1 MKNATGSIVR
11 SRLRSLLCNLLPG
24 LFEDEC
30 GQVLPFAA
38 VVFVVLLGMA
48 GLAIDVGHVF
58 YCNRTLQGYTD
69 AAALAGAGSMRTAT
83 TSAAVIAASTSFSA
97 APGSVNAR
105 ASLPNVTMVTGFPAL
120 KCLTTLQSQGIA
132 CVGAIPYNAL
142 QVREQAVVPMYFAA
156 LFGLNNMTVTASATA
171 ASRGG
176 AATPYNVAILVD
188 TTLSMLFPDAD
199 CGSTQIACAMN
210 GIQVLLKNLSPCA
223 ASLAKCTI
231 KNGVAA
237 SSVDRV
243 ALFTFPNVS
252 SATAAQDTTCTTAVP
267 TPTAQNRYWSMVNN
281 GTTINFVMPMSTTG
295 STPVT
300 PWSSL
305 PAAMAYSF
313 PTVGASSYVPAQSD
327 FATYPMTLGTATY
340 QVTQFLSDY
349 RTSNS
354 ATSLNPNSTLVK
366 AAGGV
371 IGCGS
376 MMSPNYDGVYGTYY
390 AGAIYA
396 AQSALVAA
404 KAANPG
410 TENVL
415 IILSDGDATAPQ
427 TNGNNTVMGP
437 PATSSGQYPSWVGEC
452 GQAVVAAKYATSQ
465 GTQVYSVA
473 YGSAPTGCAS
483 DQNGGSYPNIT
494 PCDTMADMASASQYF
509 YSDYHQSGSGSVCVA
524 GQPVTS
530 LSDIFTAISADL
542 TTARLIPNNIP

>member
-1 MKNATGSIVR
+1 MRKASIVP
-11 SRLRSLLCNLLPG
+11 SLLEG
-24 LFEDEC
+24 ES
-30 GQVLPFAA
+30 GQVLPFFA
-38 VVFVVLLGMA
+38 VIFVVLLGMA

-58 YCNRTLQGYTD
+58 YCDRELQGYTD

-83 TSAAVIAASTSFSA
+83 TNGAVIAASTSLSA
-97 APGSVNAR
+97 VAGSVNANG
-105 ASLPNVTMVTGFPAL
+105 SLPNVTMVSGFPAL
-120 KCLTTLQSQGIA
+120 KCLTTLQSLGIA
-132 CVGAIPYNAL
+132 CVGAVPYNAL
-142 QVREQAVVPMYFAA
+142 QVQAQVVVPMYFAA
-156 LFGLNNMTVTASATA
+156 LFGINTMTATAISTA

-176 AATPYNVAILVD
+176 AATPYNVAVVVD

-199 CGSTQIACAMN
+199 CGSTEIACAMN
-210 GIQVLLKNLSPCA
+210 GIQVLLRNLTPCA
-223 ASLAKCTI
+223 SSLASCTI
-231 KNGVAA
+231 TNGVAA
-237 SSVDRV
+237 SAVDRV

-252 SATAAQDTTCTTAVP
+252 SSTAAQDTTCTTPVPAP
-267 TPTAQNRYWSMVNN
+267 TPQNSYWSMVNS
-281 GTTINFVMPMSTTG
+281 GAIINFVMPMSPTG

-300 PWSSL
+300 PWSAL

-313 PTVGASSYVPAQSD
+313 PAVGASSYVPSQSD

-354 ATSLNPNSTLVK
+354 ATTLNPNSTLVK

-371 IGCGS
+371 LGCGS

-390 AGAIYA
+390 AGVIYA
-396 AQSALVAA
+396 AQSALVAE

-427 TNGNNTVMGP
+427 NNGNNVVMGS
-437 PATSSGQYPSWVGEC
+437 PATGSGQYPSWVGEC

-465 GTQVYSVA
+465 GTLVYSVA
-473 YGSAPTGCAS
+473 YGSEPTGCVS
-483 DQNGGSYPNIT
+483 DQSGGSYPNIT
-494 PCDTMADMASASQYF
+494 PCDTMADMATASQYF
-509 YSDYHQSGSGSVCVA
+509 YSDFHQSGSGSVCVA

-530 LSDIFTAISADL
+530 LSDIFTAIAADL
-542 TTARLIPNNIP
+542 TTARLIPNNTP

>member
-1 MKNATGSIVR
+1 MSKP
-11 SRLRSLLCNLLPG
+11 LRSWLG
-24 LFEDEC
+24 GEC
-30 GQVLPFAA
+30 GQALPIVA
-38 VVFVVLLGMA
+38 VAFVVLLGMA

-58 YCNRTLQGYTD
+58 YCDRILQGDAD

-97 APGSVNAR
+97 VPGSVNAGGN
-105 ASLPNVTMVTGFPAL
+105 LPNVTMAGGFPVL

-132 CVGAIPYNAL
+132 CVGAVPYNAL
-142 QVREQAVVPMYFAA
+142 QVQVQAVVPMYFAA
-156 LFGLNNMTVTASATA
+156 LFGINTMTVTAAATA

-176 AATPYNVAILVD
+176 AATPYNVAVIVD
-188 TTLSMLFPDAD
+188 TTLSMLFPDTD
-199 CGSTQIACAMN
+199 CGSTEIACAMN
-210 GIQVLLKNLSPCA
+210 GLQVLLKNLTPCA
-223 ASLAKCTI
+223 ASLAKCTVTG
-231 KNGVAA
+231 GVAA

-243 ALFTFPNVS
+243 ALFTFPDVS
-252 SATAAQDTTCTTAVP
+252 TSTMTRDLTCTTPVP
-267 TPTAQNRYWSMVNN
+267 TPTPQNLYWSMVNS
-281 GTTINFVMPMSTTG
+281 GATINFVMPMSPTGTT
-295 STPVT
+295 PIT

-313 PTVGASSYVPAQSD
+313 PAVGASSYVPTQSD

-340 QVTQFLSDY
+340 QITQFLSDY
-349 RTSNS
+349 RTSNA
-354 ATSLNPNSTLVK
+354 ATTLNPNSTLVK

-376 MMSPNYDGVYGTYY
+376 MMSPNYDGIFGTYY

-396 AQSALVAA
+396 AQSALVAV
-404 KAANPG
+404 KALNPG

-427 TNGNNTVMGP
+427 MNGNNTVMGS

-452 GQAVVAAKYATSQ
+452 GQAVVAAKYATSR
-465 GTQVYSVA
+465 GTLVYAVA
-473 YGSAPTGCAS
+473 YGAEPTGCAS
-483 DQNGGSYPNIT
+483 DQNGGPYPNIN
-494 PCDTMADMASASQYF
+494 PCDTMAGMASASQYF
-509 YSDYHQSGSGSVCVA
+509 YSDFHQSGSGSVCVA

-542 TTARLIPNNIP
+542 TTARLIPNNTL

>member
-1 MKNATGSIVR
+1 MKKPPGSTGH
-11 SRLRSLLCNLLPG
+11 NLLRN
-24 LFEDEC
+24 ES

-38 VVFVVLLGMA
+38 VIFVVLLGMA
-48 GLAIDVGHVF
+48 GVAIDVGHVF
-58 YCNRTLQGYTD
+58 YCHRALQGDAD

-83 TSAAVIAASTSFSA
+83 TSAAVIAASNSFSA

-120 KCLTTLQSQGIA
+120 RCLTTLQNLGIA
-132 CVGAIPYNAL
+132 CVGAVPYNAL
-142 QVREQAVVPMYFAA
+142 QVKEQAVVPMYFAA
-156 LFGLNNMTVTASATA
+156 LFGFNTMTVTVTATA

-176 AATPYNVAILVD
+176 AATPYNVAVLVD

-210 GIQVLLKNLSPCA
+210 GVRVLLTNLTPCA
-223 ASLAKCTI
+223 ASLPKCTI
-231 KNGVAA
+231 RNGVAA

-252 SATAAQDTTCTTAVP
+252 TTTAVQDTTCTTAVP
-267 TPTAQNRYWSMVNN
+267 APTAQNRYWSMINN
-281 GTTINFVMPMSTTG
+281 GLTINFVMPMSTTG
-295 STPVT
+295 ATPVT
-300 PWSSL
+300 PWSLL

-313 PTVGASSYVPAQSD
+313 PAVGASSYVPAQSD
-327 FATYPMTLGTATY
+327 YATYPMTLGTATY
-340 QVTQFLSDY
+340 QVTPFLSDY
-349 RTSNS
+349 RTSN
-354 ATSLNPNSTLVK
+354 ATTLLNPSSTLVK

-376 MMSPNYDGVYGTYY
+376 MMSPNYDGVFGTYY
-390 AGAIYA
+390 PGAIYA
-396 AQSALVAA
+396 AQSALMAV

-415 IILSDGDATAPQ
+415 IVLGDGNATAPQ
-427 TNGNNTVMGP
+427 NNGNNIVIGP

-452 GQAVVAAKYATSQ
+452 GQAVTAAKYATSQ

-473 YGSAPTGCAS
+473 YGAAPSGCAS
-483 DQNGGSYPNIT
+483 DQSGGSYPNIS
-494 PCDTMADMASASQYF
+494 PCQTMADMASASQYF
-509 YSDYHQSGSGSVCVA
+509 FSDYHQTGSGSVCVA

-530 LSDIFTAISADL
+530 LSDIFTAIAADL
-542 TTARLIPNNIP
+542 TTARLIPDNTT

>member
-1 MKNATGSIVR
+1 MRNTTGSIVR
-11 SRLRSLLCNLLPG
+11 AWPRSLLRSLL
-24 LFEDEC
+24 EDDG
-30 GQVLPFAA
+30 GQVLPFVA
-38 VVFVVLLGMA
+38 VAFVVLLGMA

-58 YCNRTLQGYTD
+58 YCNRALQGYAD
-69 AAALAGAGSMRTAT
+69 AAALAGGGSMRTAT
-83 TSAAVIAASTSFSA
+83 TSAAVIAASNLFSA

-105 ASLPNVTMVTGFPAL
+105 ASLPNVTMVSGFPVL
-120 KCLTTLQSQGIA
+120 KCLTTLQNQGIA
-132 CVGAIPYNAL
+132 CVGAVPYNAL
-142 QVREQAVVPMYFAA
+142 QVQEQAVVPMYFAA
-156 LFGLNNMTVTASATA
+156 LFGIGTMTVTASATA

-210 GIQVLLKNLSPCA
+210 GVQVLLKNLSPCA

-231 KNGVAA
+231 RNGVAA

-243 ALFTFPNVS
+243 ALFTFPDVS
-252 SATAAQDTTCTTAVP
+252 TATAVQDTTCTTAVP
-267 TPTAQNRYWSMVNN
+267 APTVPNRYWSMVN
-281 GTTINFVMPMSTTG
+281 GGMTINFVMPMSPTG
-295 STPVT
+295 TTPVT

-313 PTVGASSYVPAQSD
+313 PAPGALSYVPTQSD
-327 FATYPMTLGTATY
+327 YATYPMTLGTATY
-340 QVTQFLSDY
+340 QITQFLSDY

-354 ATSLNPNSTLVK
+354 ATVLNPNSILVK

-376 MMSPNYDGVYGTYY
+376 MMSPNYDGVFGTYY
-390 AGAIYA
+390 AGALYA
-396 AQSALVAA
+396 AQSALVAV

-427 TNGNNTVMGP
+427 VNGNNTVMGL

-452 GQAVVAAKYATSQ
+452 GQAILAAKYATSK

-473 YGSAPTGCAS
+473 YGAEPTGCTS

-530 LSDIFTAISADL
+530 LSAIFTAISADL
-542 TTARLIPNNIP
+542 TTARLIPNNTP

>member
-1 MKNATGSIVR
+1 MFSI
-11 SRLRSLLCNLLPG
+11 
-24 LFEDEC
+24 
-30 GQVLPFAA
+30 
-38 VVFVVLLGMA
+38 
-48 GLAIDVGHVF
+48 AIAH
-58 YCNRTLQGYTD
+58 LQGYAD
-69 AAALAGAGSMRTAT
+69 AAALAGGGSMRTAT

-97 APGSVNAR
+97 VPGSVNAQ
-105 ASLPNVTMVTGFPAL
+105 ASLPNVTMVERLPRL
-120 KCLTTLQSQGIA
+120 KCLTTLQNQGIA
-132 CVGAIPYNAL
+132 CVGAVPYNAL
-142 QVREQAVVPMYFAA
+142 QVQEQAVVPMYFAA
-156 LFGLNNMTVTASATA
+156 LFGIDTMTVTASATA

-176 AATPYNVAILVD
+176 AATPYNVAVLID

-199 CGSTQIACAMN
+199 CGSTEIACAMN
-210 GIQVLLKNLSPCA
+210 GVQVLLKNLSPCA
-223 ASLAKCTI
+223 ASLANCTI
-231 KNGVAA
+231 TNGVAA

-252 SATAAQDTTCTTAVP
+252 SSTAAQDTTCTTAVP
-267 TPTAQNRYWSMVNN
+267 TPTVPNRYWSMVNN
-281 GTTINFVMPMSTTG
+281 GPTINFVMPMSTTG
-295 STPVT
+295 ATPVT

-313 PTVGASSYVPAQSD
+313 PSVGASSYVPTQSD

-396 AQSALVAA
+396 AQSALVAV

-465 GTQVYSVA
+465 GTLVYSVA
-473 YGSAPTGCAS
+473 YGSEPTGCAS
-483 DQNGGSYPNIT
+483 DQYGGSYPNIT

-509 YSDYHQSGSGSVCVA
+509 YSDFHQSGSGSVCVA

-542 TTARLIPNNIP
+542 TTARLIPNNTP

>member
-1 MKNATGSIVR
+1 MRNTIGSIVR
-11 SRLRSLLCNLLPG
+11 TQPRNWLGNLLQH
-24 LFEDEC
+24 EC

-38 VVFVVLLGMA
+38 VAFVVLLGIT

-58 YCNRTLQGYTD
+58 YCDRALQGYAD

-97 APGSVNAR
+97 IPGSMNAR
-105 ASLPNVTMVTGFPAL
+105 ASLPNVTMAPGFPVL
-120 KCLTTLQSQGIA
+120 KCLTTLQNQGIA
-132 CVGAIPYNAL
+132 CSGAVPYNAL
-142 QVREQAVVPMYFAA
+142 QVKEQAVVPMYFAA
-156 LFGLNNMTVTASATA
+156 LFGLSNMTVTASATA
-171 ASRGG
+171 ATRGG

-210 GIQVLLKNLSPCA
+210 GVQVLLKNLSPCA

-231 KNGVAA
+231 RNGVAA

-252 SATAAQDTTCTTAVP
+252 VATAANDTTCTTAVP
-267 TPTAQNRYWSMVNN
+267 SPTAQNRYWSMVNN
-281 GTTINFVMPMSTTG
+281 GATINFVMPMSPTG

-313 PTVGASSYVPAQSD
+313 PAVGASAYVPAQSD
-327 FATYPMTLGTATY
+327 YATYPMTLGTATY
-340 QVTQFLSDY
+340 QITQFLSDY

-354 ATSLNPNSTLVK
+354 ATTLNPNSTLVK

-376 MMSPNYDGVYGTYY
+376 MISPNYDGVYGTYY

-396 AQSALVAA
+396 AQSALVAV

-427 TNGNNTVMGP
+427 TNNNNIVMGP
-437 PATSSGQYPSWVGEC
+437 PATSSGTYPSWVGEC
-452 GQAVVAAKYATSQ
+452 GQAVVAAKYAASQ

-473 YGSAPTGCAS
+473 YGAEPTGCAS
-483 DQNGGSYPNIT
+483 DQAGGSYPNIT
-494 PCDTMADMASASQYF
+494 PCATMADMASAPQYF

-542 TTARLIPNNIP
+542 TTARLIPNNTP

>member
-1 MKNATGSIVR
+1 MKNTTGSIVR
-11 SRLRSLLCNLLPG
+11 GWRRSFLRTLLRSLLD
-24 LFEDEC
+24 DEC
-30 GQVLPFAA
+30 GQVLPFVA
-38 VVFVVLLGMA
+38 VIFVVLLGMA

-58 YCNRTLQGYTD
+58 YCDRALQGYAD
-69 AAALAGAGSMRTAT
+69 AAALAGGGSMRTAA
-83 TSAAVIAASTSFSA
+83 TSAAVIAASNSFSA

-105 ASLPNVTMVTGFPAL
+105 ASLPNVTMVSGFPAL
-120 KCLTTLQSQGIA
+120 KCLTTLQNQGIA
-132 CVGAIPYNAL
+132 CVGAVPYNAL
-142 QVREQAVVPMYFAA
+142 QVKEQAVVPMYFAA
-156 LFGLNNMTVTASATA
+156 LFGIATMTVTASATA

-210 GIQVLLKNLSPCA
+210 GVQVLLKNLSPCA

-267 TPTAQNRYWSMVNN
+267 TPTVPNRYWSMVNN
-281 GTTINFVMPMSTTG
+281 GLTINFVMPMSTTG
-295 STPVT
+295 ATPVT

-313 PTVGASSYVPAQSD
+313 PSVGASSYVPTQSD

-354 ATSLNPNSTLVK
+354 AISLNPNSTLVK

-396 AQSALVAA
+396 AQSAVVAV

-473 YGSAPTGCAS
+473 YGSEPTGCAS
-483 DQNGGSYPNIT
+483 DQYGGSYPNIT

-542 TTARLIPNNIP
+542 TTARLIPNNTP